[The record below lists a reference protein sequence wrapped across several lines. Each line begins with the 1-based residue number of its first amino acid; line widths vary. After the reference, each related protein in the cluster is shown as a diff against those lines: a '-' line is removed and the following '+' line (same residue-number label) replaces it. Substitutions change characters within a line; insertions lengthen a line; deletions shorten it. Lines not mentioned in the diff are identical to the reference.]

1 MDNNIIF
8 IKKMVEVYANRTIPK
23 TMDNAPKLYVGG
35 VKEVYGGHYIV
46 DIAILDWG
54 NINVPEWFDQL
65 SKVTRIIKSNLSDV
79 NSVNFNPIPLEKIK

>member
-23 TMDNAPKLYVGG
+23 TMPNAPKLEVHG

-46 DIAILDWG
+46 DIVILDWE
-54 NINVPEWFDQL
+54 NVNVVEWFDKL
-65 SKVTRIIKSNLSDV
+65 TKVTGIIKGTLNQVTSL
-79 NSVNFNPIPLEKIK
+79 NFNPVTKRN